1 MKEEANL
8 ALKTQVPTD
17 RFEQRRVHGVT
28 ARFVQNCT
36 LSGGGR
42 LEASMD
48 RLGGHPFGL
57 RGGGKCCQ
65 PFDRTWR
72 LVPRWAAFRDVVGR
86 LVRAAHCDVVTL
98 RGHTWLG
105 SG

>member
-1 MKEEANL
+1 MNAGASFRLRIPITSPAKSR
-8 ALKTQVPTD
+8 ALV
-17 RFEQRRVHGVT
+17 GVT

-48 RLGGHPFGL
+48 RLGGRPFRL

-65 PFDRTWR
+65 PFDRTGR
-72 LVPRWAAFRDVVGR
+72 LVPRRAAFRDVVGR